1 MQSIVTHYYLLKQR
15 QYLSLFALKTAKKN
29 FFDKN
34 FKLEFPVNKD

>member
-15 QYLSLFALKTAKKN
+15 QYLSLFALKTAKK